1 MIKRNTVLYLIDLFL
16 LILICV
22 SFITGLIKFPGLLRN
37 IGIDY
42 LNFPFHSISVIHD
55 WSGLIIG
62 ILIFIHLILHWKWMV
77 SMTKKIILRRE

>member
-1 MIKRNTVLYLIDLFL
+1 MIKRNTVLYIIDLFL
-16 LILICV
+16 LILICI

-42 LNFPFHSISVIHD
+42 LNIPFHSISLIHD
-55 WSGLIIG
+55 WSGLFMG

-77 SMTKKIILRRE
+77 QMTKKIILRRK